1 MVNDKLVTQLPDE
14 DTADMKAG
22 DIMKLEAGVRRV
34 TLMIGKSGGL
44 AEGGDPVRIQYGTA
58 DLTKKPVAISTR
70 AEGTPESD
78 EDGLSIRGYFKVSG
92 ERGFRQRDAGTIWVD
107 ITNVED
113 GTGTASITPSPAL
126 VRAGSKKNLITV
138 TYTGTGTMDGGAV
151 RFTIPDD
158 WGAMQDDPLER
169 NYIEVDAAGS
179 GATLEGDPEIVD
191 DGLAVEVNL
200 KTFGKGHKV
209 TFTYGGGTGS
219 RDNRGAEAQVELGEA
234 TFMIESF
241 GGGSDNEGFVDIT
254 VDDEPD
260 TDDPLTIE
268 VKGAESGSGDG
279 TFEIMST
286 KCWRGSTTVKPMW
299 TKRYC
304 KSTPATIAP
313 ISCLPTHRLRLS
325 QRDN

>member
-1 MVNDKLVTQLPDE
+1 MGTTKEDVVFEIIDNEYGDSVYNPSYPASSKQSIRFQFTPEGTSIQPGGSLWFTLPSLWSSPSTTDRTGTATVYIITKDDDDGEDKLVTQLPEE

-44 AEGGDPVRIQYGTA
+44 AEGGEPVRIQYGTA

-151 RFTIPDD
+151 RFNHTRRV
-158 WGAMQDDPLER
+158 G
-169 NYIEVDAAGS
+169 
-179 GATLEGDPEIVD
+179 
-191 DGLAVEVNL
+191 
-200 KTFGKGHKV
+200 
-209 TFTYGGGTGS
+209 
-219 RDNRGAEAQVELGEA
+219 
-234 TFMIESF
+234 
-241 GGGSDNEGFVDIT
+241 
-254 VDDEPD
+254 
-260 TDDPLTIE
+260 
-268 VKGAESGSGDG
+268 
-279 TFEIMST
+279 
-286 KCWRGSTTVKPMW
+286 
-299 TKRYC
+299 
-304 KSTPATIAP
+304 
-313 ISCLPTHRLRLS
+313 
-325 QRDN
+325 